1 MSDRQSRILVAD
13 DDRSIAKFITA
24 NLKTRAYE
32 VLTAYNGAQ
41 AIEIWEVEEIDLIL
55 LDLVMPKMDGL
66 AVCQYVRQFS
76 NVPIIVLSALDDEE
90 RKVKALDLGAD
101 DYLTKP
107 FGLQE
112 LLARVRAVLRRAAY
126 AAATHNTPPSLP
138 PQQYGNLHIDFSN
151 RQIHINDENIHLT
164 PLEFALLKELLQHS
178 GKLLTHNMLLSWVW
192 GPEYQDNSQYL
203 HIYISRLRQKLIGA
217 TGIEIITEPGV
228 GYILSISSSQN
239 L

>member
-1 MSDRQSRILVAD
+1 MSDRQSRILVVD

-24 NLKTRAYE
+24 NLKNRAYE
-32 VLTAYNGAQ
+32 VLTAYNGSQ

-76 NVPIIVLSALDDEE
+76 DVPIIVLSALDDEE

-126 AAATHNTPPSLP
+126 AAAKHNMPPSLP

-151 RQIHINDENIHLT
+151 RQIYINDESIHLT
-164 PLEFALLKELLQHS
+164 PLEFALLKELLQHA